1 MKYWCCIA
9 LLALLYSCD
18 YFKKGEPKTPIAR
31 VNETYL
37 FAEDIRVHF
46 GDNFGEDSAQVVNNY
61 INRWATQQLLINKA
75 KINLPNT
82 IQEEFNKL
90 VEQYKTDLYTETY
103 KSNIVSFQLDSTITK
118 AELITYYE
126 RNKENFKL
134 NDELLKIR
142 YVHVENDFTDI
153 DQIKSLL
160 LAFEPND
167 ITKLEEKKL
176 QFKSVNLNDSTWIK

>member
-18 YFKKGEPKTPIAR
+18 YFKKDEPKTPIAR